1 MLNKQQQQQF
11 HRDGFLVVKAMAS
24 EATGNNLLDAVYQAL
39 NPPLA
44 PLEYEADVRY
54 PGAPRDL
61 EDKGGRTPR
70 RLLHAYARDKVFRDW
85 AGSDA
90 VVNTVRQL
98 LHSDDVQLS
107 QNHHNCIMTKF
118 PGYSS
123 ETHWHQD
130 IRYWSYDRPELI
142 NVWLALGEESTARG
156 GMLLIPGSH
165 KIQLD
170 RGRFDASL
178 FLRTDLAEN
187 QALLKTA
194 VSADLN
200 TGDVLFFHCRAFHAA
215 GANNTTSP
223 KYSLV
228 FSYHASDNA
237 PIPNTRSARYAEV
250 SLPAGPVPLSN

>member
-1 MLNKQQQQQF
+1 M
-11 HRDGFLVVKAMAS
+11 
-24 EATGNNLLDAVYQAL
+24 
-39 NPPLA
+39 
-44 PLEYEADVRY
+44 
-54 PGAPRDL
+54 
-61 EDKGGRTPR
+61 
-70 RLLHAYARDKVFRDW
+70 
-85 AGSDA
+85 
-90 VVNTVRQL
+90 VNTVRQL
-98 LHSDDVQLS
+98 LYSDDVQLS

-142 NVWLALGEESTARG
+142 NVWLALGEEHRSRRYAVNSGVAQDSVGSRTLRCLTVSAHRFG
-156 GMLLIPGSH
+156 RKPG
-165 KIQLD
+165 IV
-170 RGRFDASL
+170 
-178 FLRTDLAEN
+178 
-187 QALLKTA
+187 KTA

-250 SLPAGPVPLSN
+250 SLPAGSVPLSN